1 MGAYWLG
8 LGTLLAL
15 TMVPINFYFEQ
26 EPEKNTFYSIFVD
39 ITHRCN
45 MECANCYVPNRE
57 IPDMDKEKFYEVL
70 RRLPSKTE
78 IRLIG
83 GEPTVRTDLF
93 EIIEKIKE
101 YGHRSTMQTN
111 GLMLARPGYARD
123 LVNAGMRSIYI
134 SMNGADDNNVY
145 EIMDGARCAERKLA
159 AWRACVDA
167 KMNVNIGCILQKG
180 VNDHVPQRLFELAKE
195 IGGHPI
201 MRFRNVGQIGRYSIE
216 KEDNWTFD
224 EVVDRICGICEVDS
238 AWAKTFNTVN
248 GYINESGSILFP
260 LDESRRLKTTWVKI
274 TDWSPVNSKLPGGNR
289 NRRGRITQDFKI
301 APHWEHVVMNENGY

>member
-1 MGAYWLG
+1 MQ
-8 LGTLLAL
+8 
-15 TMVPINFYFEQ
+15 PINFYFEQ
-26 EPEKNTFYSIFVD
+26 APENNTFYSIFVD

-57 IPDMDKEKFYEVL
+57 IADMDKEKFYEVL
-70 RRLPSKTE
+70 RKLPNKTE

-93 EIIEKIKE
+93 EIIAKIKE

-111 GLMLARPGYARD
+111 GLMLARPGYVRN
-123 LVNAGMRSIYI
+123 LVSAGMRSIYI
-134 SMNGADDNNVY
+134 SMNGADDNDVY
-145 EIMDGARCAERKLA
+145 EIMDGTRCAERKIA
-159 AWRACVDA
+159 AWQACVDA

-180 VNDHVPQRLFELAKE
+180 VNDHVPQRMFELAKK

-201 MRFRNVGQIGRYSIE
+201 LRFRNVGQIGRYSIE

-224 EVVDRICGICEVDS
+224 EVVGRICSICNVDP

-248 GYINESGSILFP
+248 GYVNESGSILFP
-260 LDESRRLKTTWVKI
+260 LDETRRLKTTWVKI
-274 TDWSPVNSKLPGGNR
+274 TDWSPIDSKLPGGNR
-289 NRRGRITQDFKI
+289 NRRGRITQNFKI

>member
-1 MGAYWLG
+1 MQ
-8 LGTLLAL
+8 
-15 TMVPINFYFEQ
+15 PINFYFEQ
-26 EPEKNTFYSIFVD
+26 EPENNTFYSIFVD

-57 IPDMDKEKFYEVL
+57 IADMDKEKFYEVL
-70 RRLPSKTE
+70 RKLPNKTE

-111 GLMLARPGYARD
+111 GLMLARSGYARD
-123 LVNAGMRSIYI
+123 LVSAGMRSIYI
-134 SMNGADDNNVY
+134 SMNGADDNDVY

-159 AWRACVDA
+159 AWQACVDA

-180 VNDHVPQRLFELAKE
+180 VNDHVPQRLFELAQKV
-195 IGGHPI
+195 GGHPI
-201 MRFRNVGQIGRYSIE
+201 LRFRNVGQIGRYSIE

-224 EVVDRICGICEVDS
+224 EVVGRICGICSVDPV
-238 AWAKTFNTVN
+238 WAKTFNTVN
-248 GYINESGSILFP
+248 GYVNESGSILFP
-260 LDESRRLKTTWVKI
+260 LDETRRLKTTWVKI
-274 TDWSPVNSKLPGGNR
+274 TDWSPVDSKLPGGNR

>member
-1 MGAYWLG
+1 MI
-8 LGTLLAL
+8 
-15 TMVPINFYFEQ
+15 PINFYFEQ
-26 EPEKNTFYSIFVD
+26 EPENNTFYSIFVD

-57 IPDMDKEKFYEVL
+57 IDDMDKEKFYDVL
-70 RRLPSKTE
+70 RRLPNKTE

-101 YGHRSTMQTN
+101 YGHRPNMQTN

-134 SMNGADDNNVY
+134 SMNGADDDDVY
-145 EIMDGARCAERKLA
+145 EVMDGIRCAERKVA
-159 AWRACVDA
+159 AWRACVEA

-180 VNDHVPQRLFELAKE
+180 VNDHVPERLFNLAKE

-201 MRFRNVGQIGRYSIE
+201 LRFRNVGQIGRYSIE
-216 KEDNWTFD
+216 KQDNWTFD
-224 EVVDRICGICEVDS
+224 DIVNNICKVCEIDPS
-238 AWAKTFNTVN
+238 WAKTFNKVN
-248 GYINESGSILFP
+248 GYENEQGSILFP

-274 TDWSPVNSKLPGGNR
+274 TDWSPENSKLPGGNR